1 MNLRDLQY
9 VLAVAEHG
17 HFSRAAEA
25 CGVSQPTLSG
35 QIRKLEDELGLE
47 LFERDGRRI
56 RTSPAAEAVIA
67 CARRALAAVDDLINT
82 AAAGR
87 DPLHG
92 PLRVGI
98 ISTLAPYLL
107 PHLLPAAYAR
117 FPAMP
122 LAITEALTDQLV
134 AGLQAG
140 DLDAVI
146 VATSHSG
153 DGLATVEAFDE
164 PLWVVVPAAHPL
176 AERSAIDP
184 ADIDPAELLLLTDGH
199 CLRDQALTF
208 CSQAFDS
215 RHGRSDVRATSL
227 ETLRNLVAAGYGV
240 TVLPE
245 LALGNAA
252 APGGPIVARPLRG
265 AGAFRRIRLI
275 SRPAAPRRAALGEVL
290 AAIGACLPAPVAPLP
305 GAQEKRDRR

>member
-1 MNLRDLQY
+1 MKAVTIRDLQY

-67 CARRALAAVDDLINT
+67 CARRVVAAVDDLVRT
-82 AAAGR
+82 AEAGR
-87 DPLHG
+87 DPLRG
-92 PLRVGI
+92 PLRLGI

-107 PHLLPAAYAR
+107 PHLLPAAQAR

-122 LAITEALTDQLV
+122 LTITEALTERLV
-134 AGLQAG
+134 AALQAG
-140 DLDAVI
+140 ELDAAI
-146 VATSHSG
+146 VATDHSA
-153 DGLATVEAFDE
+153 DGLTTTDVFDE

-176 AERSAIDP
+176 ARANAID
-184 ADIDPAELLLLTDGH
+184 AAGLDPAELLLLTDGH
-199 CLRDQALTF
+199 CLRDQALAF
-208 CSQAFDS
+208 CSQALDS
-215 RHGRSDVRATSL
+215 RRGRSDVRATSL

-252 APGGPIVARPLRG
+252 AGDGPVTARPLRG

-275 SRPAAPRRAALGEVL
+275 SRPAAPRRAALEAVL
-290 AAIGACLPAPVAPLP
+290 AAIHAALPPAVTPLAGA
-305 GAQEKRDRR
+305 